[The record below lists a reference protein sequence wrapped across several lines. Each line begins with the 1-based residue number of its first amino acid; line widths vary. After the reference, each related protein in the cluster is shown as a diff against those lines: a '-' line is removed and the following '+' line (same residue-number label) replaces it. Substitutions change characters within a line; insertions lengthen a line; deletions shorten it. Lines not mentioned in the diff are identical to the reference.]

1 MQCSE
6 ETIASLF
13 YNVSS
18 SFQILLLFTYFTSIL
33 LAKFFYFLGGNP
45 FFWRNQDGY
54 EFSDDEEV
62 EEEHEYYHN
71 NNCEFVEENHFI
83 DDEILGVEKEIEE
96 SCSSTDDDY
105 EEESIYSSIMD
116 SESIYSDDDEVE
128 VKEIIDHHSDSD
140 PSGYSDSE
148 INKVGPTSPLPM
160 DMNTNVL
167 TNIID
172 KDINH
177 GNCYREMIEDKKV
190 TEINLCTREENMF
203 VNATSSKLENNKKI
217 LQLVQEEKDEHE
229 IFGDS
234 CTNGSTSKSSTEWR
248 SSIKDSTT
256 DDPFSSS
263 SRRSCPKWES
273 YTIFQKY
280 DEEMLFFDRISA
292 QKLHETETLRSIQA
306 CPRSISDRIVHK
318 LFINKKSTQHHNPYH
333 ELEAAYVAQ
342 VCLAWEALSWNY
354 KYFQRL
360 RASHNNNNNNKESKD
375 DQGCPAYVAQH
386 FQQFQVLLQRYIENE
401 PYENGRRPEI
411 YARMRSLAPKLLQVP
426 EYRDSEED
434 KGAEEDY
441 CSRISSE
448 SFHEIMKEAIRTFM
462 NFLKADKENRYQILM
477 AAFLRRKR
485 RGSHHA
491 TIFLLNK
498 QNKKKKSKVKDLQRS
513 GKCLRNKRRLK
524 EEEEMEILM
533 SLIDLKLVSRVL
545 RMRQVNDEQLHWCED
560 KMSKVKISDG
570 KLQRDSS
577 PLFFPA
583 Q

>member
-45 FFWRNQDGY
+45 FFWRNQDAY

-71 NNCEFVEENHFI
+71 DNCEFVEENHFI
-83 DDEILGVEKEIEE
+83 DDEFLGVENEIEE

-128 VKEIIDHHSDSD
+128 VKEIIDDHSDSD
-140 PSGYSDSE
+140 YDPSSYSDSE
-148 INKVGPTSPLPM
+148 INKVGPPSPLPR

-190 TEINLCTREENMF
+190 TEINLCTREEIMF

-318 LFINKKSTQHHNPYH
+318 LCINKKSTQHHNPYH

-386 FQQFQVLLQRYIENE
+386 FQQFQVLLQRYVENE

-426 EYRDSEED
+426 EYR
-434 KGAEEDY
+434 
-441 CSRISSE
+441 
-448 SFHEIMKEAIRTFM
+448 
-462 NFLKADKENRYQILM
+462 
-477 AAFLRRKR
+477 
-485 RGSHHA
+485 
-491 TIFLLNK
+491 
-498 QNKKKKSKVKDLQRS
+498 VKLS
-513 GKCLRNKRRLK
+513 
-524 EEEEMEILM
+524 
-533 SLIDLKLVSRVL
+533 
-545 RMRQVNDEQLHWCED
+545 
-560 KMSKVKISDG
+560 
-570 KLQRDSS
+570 
-577 PLFFPA
+577 
-583 Q
+583 

>member
-45 FFWRNQDGY
+45 FFWRNQDAY

-71 NNCEFVEENHFI
+71 NNCEFVDENHFI
-83 DDEILGVEKEIEE
+83 DDEFLGVEKEIEE

-128 VKEIIDHHSDSD
+128 VKEIIDDHSDSDSD
-140 PSGYSDSE
+140 PSSYSDSE
-148 INKVGPTSPLPM
+148 INKVGPTSPLPR

-306 CPRSISDRIVHK
+306 CPRSISARIVHK
-318 LFINKKSTQHHNPYH
+318 MFITKKSTQHHNPYH

-360 RASHNNNNNNKESKD
+360 RASHNNNNNNNKESKD

-386 FQQFQVLLQRYIENE
+386 FQQFQVLLQRYVENE

-485 RGSHHA
+485 RGSPHA

-498 QNKKKKSKVKDLQRS
+498 QNKKAKKIKGERFTKIRKVL
-513 GKCLRNKRRLK
+513 
-524 EEEEMEILM
+524 EE
-533 SLIDLKLVSRVL
+533 
-545 RMRQVNDEQLHWCED
+545 
-560 KMSKVKISDG
+560 
-570 KLQRDSS
+570 
-577 PLFFPA
+577 
-583 Q
+583 